1 MNVAEIKR
9 LSVGSVNMSGKAI
22 GVADLKWL
30 FDGKRRS
37 SLTSP
42 PVVGLLGAEVLKS
55 HHAII
60 DFGTRTLYL
69 KE

>member
-1 MNVAEIKR
+1 MLGELLPEPGVAEKPPP
-9 LSVGSVNMSGKAI
+9 
-22 GVADLKWL
+22 
-30 FDGKRRS
+30 KRREKGLLVEPES
-37 SLTSP
+37 GSKLAGASP